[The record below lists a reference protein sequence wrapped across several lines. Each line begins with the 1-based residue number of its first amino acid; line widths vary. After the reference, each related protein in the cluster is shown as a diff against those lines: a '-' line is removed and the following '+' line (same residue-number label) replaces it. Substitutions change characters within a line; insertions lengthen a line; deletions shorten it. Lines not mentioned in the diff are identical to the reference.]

1 MLITIF
7 TLIILLLSIILH
19 ELAHGYAALS
29 LGDSTAKDAGR
40 LTVNPL
46 KHLELFGSFLLP
58 LFLFIITLGQGP
70 IFGWAKPVPIDPSNF
85 KSRNFQD
92 QKRGMLKVSLAGP
105 LANFL
110 IAVLIGLI
118 IRFVPLTL
126 SLIQLLSIIVFYNFF
141 WGLFNLIPIPPL
153 DGSHIL
159 FSLLPDRFYGLRNF
173 IEQYRMVLLLCFIFF
188 GADWLFPIAIQLYTW
203 LVG

>member
-7 TLIILLLSIILH
+7 TLIILLFSVILH
-19 ELAHGYAALS
+19 ELAHGYTALS

-40 LTVNPL
+40 LTLNPFN
-46 KHLELFGSFLLP
+46 HLELFGSFLLP

-70 IFGWAKPVPIDPSNF
+70 IFGWAKPVPIDSYNF
-85 KSRNFQD
+85 RDKKN
-92 QKRGMLKVSLAGP
+92 GIIKVSLAGSA
-105 LANFL
+105 ANFL
-110 IAVLIGLI
+110 IAIFFGLI
-118 IRFVPLTL
+118 IRFIPLNL
-126 SLIQLLSIIVFYNFF
+126 SFVKLLSIIVFYNFF

-159 FSLLPDRFYGLRNF
+159 LSLLPERFTGFKVFL
-173 IEQYRMVLLLCFIFF
+173 EQYKIILLLGFMFF
-188 GADWLFPIAIQLYTW
+188 GMDWLFSIAINLYTL